1 MKRSIWISALLSAAL
16 LLSCTACGT
25 STGATEEAATTEP
38 AAETTVPA
46 TEPVE
51 ETEATESAE
60 ETAAETEADGEFE
73 AEYYV
78 VNGYTFT
85 NPVEILTLDE
95 NGSYTSVDGLFTL
108 TIPEEFQEDLM
119 LIRLMDESEDQNGVI
134 IYFLPTLDMFPDM
147 TDWGTI
153 AFEVFAVKT
162 GSGAEVLVSGDTDDD
177 PYCTS
182 GGYTYYLSE
191 LTDCITAVL
200 GNNYDA
206 YADELTAIQENFISW
221 VHISEPAPSIA
232 AITLSDESGAALVEA
247 DGWFTLPGTT
257 VIDVTYT
264 GTATLAEFYAT
275 PTGSESESER
285 ELIGTVTLE
294 EGSTTASLS
303 WEVPDGFMGYLS
315 VVLSNADNSA
325 DSSEEFL
332 IKGIQAE
339 G

>member
-16 LLSCTACGT
+16 LLSCTACG
-25 STGATEEAATTEP
+25 SSGSATEETATTEP

-51 ETEATESAE
+51 ETEATETAE
-60 ETAAETEADGEFE
+60 ETAADETEDVE
-73 AEYYV
+73 ALETEYV

-85 NPVEILTLDE
+85 DPVEVLTLDE

-119 LIRLMDESEDQNGVI
+119 LIRLTDESEVQNGVL
-134 IYFLPTLDMFPDM
+134 IYFIPALDMFPDL
-147 TDWGTI
+147 TDWGTTV
-153 AFEVFAVKT
+153 FEVFAVET
-162 GSGAEVLVSGDTDDD
+162 GSSAEIFVSGSTDDE

-182 GGYTYYLSE
+182 GDYTYYLME
-191 LTDCITAVL
+191 LTGDVIAVL

-206 YADELTAIQENFISW
+206 YADELAAIQENFISW
-221 VHISEPAPSIA
+221 VHISEPAPSIES
-232 AITLSDESGAALVEA
+232 ITLSDESGAALADA
-247 DGWFTLPGTT
+247 DGWFTLSGMT

-264 GTATLAEFYAT
+264 GTATLAKFYAT

-315 VVLSNADNSA
+315 VVLSNADNSV
-325 DSSEEFL
+325 DSSEDFL

>member
-16 LLSCTACGT
+16 LLSCTACGSSG
-25 STGATEEAATTEP
+25 STTEEAATTEP

-60 ETAAETEADGEFE
+60 ETEADETEADGEFE

-85 NPVEILTLDE
+85 SPVEILTLDE
-95 NGSYTSVDGLFTL
+95 NGSYTSVDGLFTV

-119 LIRLMDESEDQNGVI
+119 LIRLTDESEDQNGVI
-134 IYFLPTLDMFPDM
+134 IYFIPTLDMFPDM

-153 AFEVFAVKT
+153 AFEVFAVKP
-162 GSGAEVLVSGDTDDD
+162 GSSAEIFVSGSTDDD

-206 YADELTAIQENFISW
+206 YADELTAIQENFTSW
-221 VHISEPAPSIA
+221 VQI
-232 AITLSDESGAALVEA
+232 
-247 DGWFTLPGTT
+247 
-257 VIDVTYT
+257 
-264 GTATLAEFYAT
+264 
-275 PTGSESESER
+275 
-285 ELIGTVTLE
+285 
-294 EGSTTASLS
+294 
-303 WEVPDGFMGYLS
+303 
-315 VVLSNADNSA
+315 N
-325 DSSEEFL
+325 
-332 IKGIQAE
+332 
-339 G
+339 